1 MTIEAIKPLASNCLP
16 TTAYRLQQTGVTN
29 GIPTIEARS
38 LNPTT
43 ANPGNLTQLTYGLP

>member
-1 MTIEAIKPLASNCLP
+1 MTIEAITLPASNCLP
-16 TTAYRLQQTGVTN
+16 TTAYHLQQTGVTN

-43 ANPGNLTQLTYGLP
+43 ANPRGT